1 MYLGWVFAACV
12 TVVCLIVA
20 GLLAYAIW
28 RRRDG
33 SSASADG
40 GPSARDLAHSSG
52 NGLRAV
58 AIGAGVSTVIL
69 FALAIYSL
77 VVLGQVGT
85 PARAPELTLTVTGYD
100 WWWRVDYADAAEG
113 KGFATANE
121 IHIPVGVPV
130 RLHLDSADVI
140 HAFWVPQLAGK
151 TQMIPGVSNE
161 QWLQADAPGVY
172 EGQCTQ
178 FCGAQHAHM
187 AFEVVAQSAADYALW
202 RAAQSRA
209 AAPSSATSDAA
220 ASSVLAGQTLFVER
234 CGGCHTVR
242 GTEASGI
249 HGPDLTHLGARRMI
263 GAGLLT
269 NTPAHVLDWVAHVQA
284 YKPGARMPDMA
295 LSADEG
301 TKLGAFLRTLD

>member
-1 MYLGWVFAACV
+1 MHLGWVFAACV
-12 TVVCLIVA
+12 SLVCLIVT

-28 RRRDG
+28 RRRGDPGSEQGGDG
-33 SSASADG
+33 RFAG
-40 GPSARDLAHSSG
+40 DLVHSGS

-58 AIGAGVSTVIL
+58 AVGAAISTLVL
-69 FALAIYSL
+69 FALAAYSL

-85 PARAPELTLTVTGYD
+85 PPRPPQLTLTVTGYD
-100 WWWRVDYADAAEG
+100 WWWRVDYDDGAPG
-113 KGFATANE
+113 RGFATANE

-130 RLHLDSADVI
+130 RLRLDSADVI

-161 QWLQADAPGVY
+161 QWLQADAPGIY

-187 AFEVVAQSAADYALW
+187 ALEVVAQSPADFARW
-202 RAAQSRA
+202 RVAQGRAALPAAGA
-209 AAPSSATSDAA
+209 AA
-220 ASSVLAGQTLFVER
+220 GQAVFLER

-242 GTEASGI
+242 GTGATGV

-269 NTPAHVLDWVAHVQA
+269 NTPAHLLDWIAHVQT

-301 TKLGAFLRTLD
+301 ASLGAFLQTLD